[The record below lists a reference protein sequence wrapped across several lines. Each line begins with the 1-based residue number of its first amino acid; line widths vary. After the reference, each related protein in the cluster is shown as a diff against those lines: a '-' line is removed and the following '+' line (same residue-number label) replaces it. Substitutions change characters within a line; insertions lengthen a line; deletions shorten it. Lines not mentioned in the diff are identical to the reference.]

1 MQFTNIKIEGLF
13 GLYNYDINLN
23 NQKEE
28 DKLTIITG
36 PNGYG
41 KTTILTILSS
51 LNSEDLIYF
60 YKLRYS
66 SIVISFDDDSILS
79 VKQNE
84 STKNDTNDTKQP
96 TVKEVM
102 FIWSKDGEELCH
114 FKYTPTFISDAN
126 EEIRKRQSERQSETD
141 GDLLRYHIFLR
152 ERIKEEQKEGK
163 EFNDVIAKAQNQGFF
178 IMKLDE
184 LRTNFIHANRVYC
197 EEKEIDT
204 ELPIKKINNDLQEEL
219 EKENNEFLNNS
230 QLVDENFIVSV
241 LSPGKGAIT
250 NEQYIELAN
259 EVQKTQDSLVKFQ
272 LTNKVDI
279 PRYQEDNSKTL
290 YAYLEGLKTK
300 YAYYQTLLR
309 KLLTFDELLSSKQFV
324 NKTIS
329 LTPQHGIQVKSAN
342 GDILDLNMLSSGEQN
357 EIVLLYKLVFEV
369 KENSILLIDEPENS
383 LHVAWQKMFL
393 KDITK
398 IAETNNLQIIIATH
412 SPTIV
417 ANGINNT
424 SDLFYLLNR

>member
-13 GLYNYDINLN
+13 GLYNYNINLN
-23 NQKEE
+23 NQEEE

-51 LNSEDLIYF
+51 LNSEDLYYF

-66 SIVISFDDDSILS
+66 SIVINFDDDSVLS
-79 VKQNE
+79 VKQKETNI
-84 STKNDTNDTKQP
+84 NDTSDTIQP
-96 TVKEVM
+96 TVKEVS
-102 FIWSKDGEELCH
+102 FVWKKKGEEICR
-114 FKYTPTFISDAN
+114 FKYTPTLISYAK
-126 EEIRKRQSERQSETD
+126 EEIRKRKLEQED
-141 GDLLRYHIFLR
+141 HFLNYHLFLK

-163 EFNDVIAKAQNQGFF
+163 EFNNIIAKAQNQSFF

-184 LRTNFIHANRVYC
+184 LLCTNFIHANRVYC
-197 EEKEIDT
+197 EDKETDS
-204 ELPIKKINNDLQEEL
+204 ELPINKINNDLKEEL
-219 EKENNEFLNNS
+219 EKENNEFLKNS
-230 QLVDENFIVSV
+230 QLVDANFIKSV
-241 LSPGKGAIT
+241 LSLEKGAVT

-272 LTNKVDI
+272 LTSKVDI
-279 PRYQEDNSKTL
+279 PTYQEDNSKTL

-309 KLLTFDELLSSKQFV
+309 KLVTFDELLNSKQFI

-329 LTPQHGIQVKSAN
+329 LSPQHGIKVTSAN
-342 GDILDLNMLSSGEQN
+342 GDLLKLNMLSSGEQN
-357 EIVLLYKLVFEV
+357 EIVILYKLVFEV

-383 LHVAWQKMFL
+383 LHVVWQKMFL

-398 IAETNNLQIIIATH
+398 IAETNNLQLIIATH
-412 SPTIV
+412 SITIASEGSENLV
-417 ANGINNT
+417 
-424 SDLFYLLNR
+424 DLYYVSNQ